1 MNMST
6 SIAAKPSNAS
16 ISKVE
21 LSQTRDVFDDFEAIT
36 KAIAQRAFGFF
47 QQRGTDG
54 RDSDDWFRAE
64 SELLKPVP
72 IEISESGESY
82 TIRAEVPG
90 FDAKDLSVRT
100 EGNSVYIHGKTEQK
114 KEEKKGKEV
123 KYSEVSATELCRRI
137 DLPSAIISE
146 KASANLANGVLELT
160 LPKTASPKKIEVKAA

>member
-1 MNMST
+1 MST
-6 SIAAKPSNAS
+6 SIVVKPGTAGIN
-16 ISKVE
+16 KVE
-21 LSQTRDVFDDFEAIT
+21 FSPTRDVFDDFEAIT

-47 QQRGTDG
+47 QQRGTYG
-54 RDSDDWFRAE
+54 FDSEDWFRAE

-72 IEISESGESY
+72 IEISESGDSY

-100 EGNSVYIHGKTEQK
+100 EGNSVYIHGKAEQK

-137 DLPSAIISE
+137 DLPGSINSE

-160 LPKTASPKKIEVKAA
+160 LPKASPPKKVEVMAA

>member
-1 MNMST
+1 MST
-6 SIAAKPSNAS
+6 SIVVKPGTAS
-16 ISKVE
+16 VNKVE
-21 LSQTRDVFDDFEAIT
+21 FSRTRDVFEDFEAIT

-54 RDSDDWFRAE
+54 RDSEDWFRAE

-72 IEISESGESY
+72 IELSESGDSF

-114 KEEKKGKEV
+114 KEEKKGKV
-123 KYSEVSATELCRRI
+123 KYSEVSATQLCRRI
-137 DLPSAIISE
+137 DLPSFINSE

-160 LPKTASPKKIEVKAA
+160 LPKAAPPKRIEVKAA